1 MNIVETV
8 MINFGITKYSGD
20 SVADAIDVAKRTGF
34 ECSVLRDGELVAS
47 YSPISGVKFY

>member
-1 MNIVETV
+1 MFENV
-8 MINFGITKYSGD
+8 MINFGITKYSGY
-20 SVADAIDVAKRTGF
+20 SVDEAIDVAKRTGF